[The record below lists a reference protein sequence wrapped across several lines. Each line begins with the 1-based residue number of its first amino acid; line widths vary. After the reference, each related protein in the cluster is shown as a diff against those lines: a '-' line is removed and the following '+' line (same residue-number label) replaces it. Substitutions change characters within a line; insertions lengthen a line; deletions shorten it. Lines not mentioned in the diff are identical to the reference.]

1 MVKEIVKQVI
11 ICDRCGRQLAA
22 GEKIGYVAVH
32 QRLEVHGDA
41 VNKNEFEEMDFCEK
55 CLCDITRYVACNPA
69 GTAES
74 EKDIVPQ
81 AVPMPEKA
89 GKAVGLEEKAQQK
102 KKTAAVAP
110 AQTKRTC
117 RRSIDYGKILALS
130 NAGWDNKKIA
140 EEMGMT
146 CQQVSDA
153 KWKAKK
159 KQEAGK
165 LVLGDNYL

>member
-1 MVKEIVKQVI
+1 MVKEIVKHVI
-11 ICDRCGRQLAA
+11 ICDRCGKQLVT

-55 CLCDITRYVACNPA
+55 CLCDITRYVACGPA
-69 GTAES
+69 EMEGFGNDGLTALRDG
-74 EKDIVPQ
+74 KI
-81 AVPMPEKA
+81 PEK
-89 GKAVGLEEKAQQK
+89 EEKK
-102 KKTAAVAP
+102 AAVAP
-110 AQTKRTC
+110 AQTKKTQ

-130 NAGWDNKKIA
+130 DAGWDNKKIA

-159 KQEAGK
+159 KREAGE
-165 LVLGDNYL
+165 LRLGDDYDGRVG